1 MSWMKQ
7 IGNMEGMIMK
17 TRNILY
23 LSLAFLAMSCA
34 KEITPE
40 TEVSADVKYVD
51 VEFTAGIETKTTLA
65 DGNKVIWTAGDK
77 VSVFDNSATAETHNN
92 EFAAAASEAT
102 SVIYGSVPADATE
115 FYALYPY
122 RQVAT
127 IAGTVISN
135 CYLNPIQAAKAGSFN
150 NNQAP
155 MIGKAD
161 AQNNFTFKNL
171 VSHIK
176 VNVPEDMTDV
186 KSITLMG
193 NNNEAITGVFS
204 ADWNGGEPVVTI
216 TSPETYATVRVNNG
230 AMAPGD
236 YYITVLPVE
245 FKNGFTVIYGK
256 TDGTQVAKKTSNAI
270 TAVNK
275 RNQILPMKPLASTD
289 LAEHMNYW
297 VKYNDG
303 FDITVSGYTFNKT
316 THTGGKLVND
326 TKGNATMA
334 SDGVYFVMPQ
344 TTTACFGG
352 HKSYSKY
359 IVMGADASVRTPMSI
374 DGNQGLK
381 DAGTVFMLANLSLTY
396 TGSWAVL
403 RSHNPSFGDIVLNN
417 CSFAKIPKTF
427 LDFENGAPDVEFALN
442 SVTIEDC
449 ELGFNAAAA
458 YVFSKRKVNSTVD
471 KFEMTNNIIYA
482 CDGITMTDFKIISG
496 YNSSSKTGPTVK
508 DYKILRNTFHG
519 TVGNGTLS
527 AVSGIT
533 GESVTNNNLLVI
545 EFTKATEFFSIYQPG
560 DVLVIPASGESIN
573 NYYYTSTT
581 YKLNVPSK
589 YTTNLTRAGSPVL
602 LASSPLAATW
612 DPANGVFGDYTITPV
627 DESKIPGENVIIGA
641 RR

>member
-1 MSWMKQ
+1 
-7 IGNMEGMIMK
+7 MEGMIMK

-40 TEVSADVKYVD
+40 TEVSADVNYVD

-77 VSVFDNSATAETHNN
+77 ISVFDNSATAESHNN

-115 FYALYPY
+115 FYAFYPY

-127 IAGTVISN
+127 IEGSVISN
-135 CYLNPIQAAKAGSFN
+135 CYLNPIQSAKAGSFN

-171 VSHIK
+171 VSHIR
-176 VNVPEDMTDV
+176 VNVPEDMADV

-204 ADWNGGEPVVTI
+204 VDWNGGEPVVTI
-216 TSPETYATVRVNNG
+216 TSPETYATVRVSEG

-256 TDGTQVAKKTSNAI
+256 TDGTQVAKKTSNAV

-289 LAEHMNYW
+289 LTEHMNYW

-326 TKGNATMA
+326 TKGNAKMA
-334 SDGVYFVMPQ
+334 SDGIYFVMPQ

-381 DAGTVFMLANLSLTY
+381 DAGTLFMLANLSLTY
-396 TGSWAVL
+396 TGNWSVL
-403 RSHNPSFGDIVLNN
+403 RAHNPSFGDIVLNN

-427 LDFENGAPDVEFALN
+427 LDFENGANAVELALN

-458 YVFSKRKVNSTVD
+458 YVFSKRNVNSTVE

-482 CDGITMTDFKIISG
+482 CDGIKMTDFKIVNG
-496 YNSSSKTGPTVK
+496 YHSDQKTGPAIK
-508 DYKILRNTFHG
+508 DYKIERNTFCG
-519 TVGNGTLS
+519 TVPGATMS
-527 AVSGIT
+527 AVSGIS
-533 GESVTNNNLLVI
+533 GESVTNNNLFVVD
-545 EFTKATEFFSIYQPG
+545 FTRNSEFFSIYIPG
-560 DVLVIPASGESIN
+560 DAIVIPASGECIN
-573 NYYYTSTT
+573 NYFYSSTT
-581 YKLNVPSK
+581 FTLAAPGK
-589 YTTNLTRAGSPVL
+589 YMTNLKRAGSPVP

-627 DESKIPGENVIIGA
+627 DESKTPGENVIIGA

>member
-102 SVIYGSVPADATE
+102 SVIYGSVPEDATE
-115 FYALYPY
+115 FYAMYPY

-127 IAGTVISN
+127 IEGAVISN
-135 CYLNPIQAAKAGSFN
+135 CYLNPLQAAKAGSFN

-352 HKSYSKY
+352 HRSYSKY

-396 TGSWAVL
+396 TGNWAVL
-403 RSHNPSFGDIVLNN
+403 RTHNPSFGDIVLNN

-427 LDFENGAPDVEFALN
+427 LDFENGATEVEFALN

-458 YVFSKRKVNSTVD
+458 YVFSKRKANSTVE

-482 CDGITMTDFKIISG
+482 CDGIKMTDFKIVNG
-496 YNSSSKTGPTVK
+496 YYADQKTGPAIK
-508 DYKILRNTFHG
+508 DYKIERNTFCG
-519 TVGNGTLS
+519 TVPGATMS
-527 AVSGIT
+527 AVSGIS
-533 GESVTNNNLLVI
+533 GESVTNNNLFVVD
-545 EFTKATEFFSIYQPG
+545 FTRNSEFFSIYIPG
-560 DVLVIPASGESIN
+560 DAIVIPASGECIN
-573 NYYYTSTT
+573 NYFYSSTEFT
-581 YKLNVPSK
+581 LAAPGK
-589 YTTNLTRAGSPVL
+589 YMTNLKRAGSPVP